1 MGRVFNGLTEEE
13 RNDLRAVAKNILFL
27 QKYRGYDDFKMAE
40 LWGDI
45 SLDTY
50 EGYKTYGPGR
60 AALKFINIAR
70 EENLDLNR
78 FLLNDPEAP
87 FFRKEPSII
96 KPYEYAIKLMGTAI
110 SLEPH
115 MSAEEKNSIAVEY
128 MKRLA
133 PWLWD
138 GADGNGK
145 IL

>member
-27 QKYRGYDDFKMAE
+27 QKYRGYDDFKMAK
-40 LWGDI
+40 LWGGI

-50 EGYKTYGPGR
+50 DDYKIYGPGK
-60 AALKFINIAR
+60 AALRFINIAR

-78 FLLNDPEAP
+78 FLMNDPDAP
-87 FFRKEPSII
+87 FFRKEQSII
-96 KPYEYAIKLMGTAI
+96 KPYEYAIKLMGTTV

-115 MSAEEKNSIAVEY
+115 MSAEEKNSLAVEY
-128 MKRLA
+128 LKILT

-138 GADGNGK
+138 GKDGNDK